1 MSCLFLLE
9 DRLEVEADAR
19 IALYVV
25 WFGSFSL
32 NLVRILLRALLWGK
46 KKCYVSLLSY
56 GM

>member
-32 NLVRILLRALLWGK
+32 NLVEILLRALLWGK